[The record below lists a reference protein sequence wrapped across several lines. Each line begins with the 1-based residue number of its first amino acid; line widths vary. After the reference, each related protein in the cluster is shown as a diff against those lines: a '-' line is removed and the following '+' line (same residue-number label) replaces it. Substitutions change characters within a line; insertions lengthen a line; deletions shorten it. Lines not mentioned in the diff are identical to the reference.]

1 MGPNGSGKSN
11 VIDSMLFVFG
21 CRAGKIRAKAFKAM
35 IHKSSK
41 YPNVTSCKVAVHFQ
55 QIVDRDDGGFDVVPN
70 SEFVISRV
78 ANQDSRSFYTINDKE
93 VNFKAVSALLSGFGV
108 DLKYNR
114 FLILQVLSQ
123 KFQVFI
129 SFSNSRRF
137 SMFPRLYSIFMDFP
151 KIYQNS
157 Q

>member
-21 CRAGKIRAKAFKAM
+21 CRAAKIRAKAFKAM

-55 QIVDRDDGGFDVVPN
+55 QIIDKEDGGFTVVPN
-70 SEFVISRV
+70 SQFNIARV
-78 ANQDSRSFYTINDKE
+78 ANQNSKSYYTIDEKE
-93 VNFKAVSALLSGFGV
+93 VNFKAVSSLLSGFGV

-114 FLILQVLSQ
+114 FLILQV
-123 KFQVFI
+123 V
-129 SFSNSRRF
+129 
-137 SMFPRLYSIFMDFP
+137 YFMDFFLNP
-151 KIYQNS
+151 KC
-157 Q
+157 